1 MQAGVL
7 QPASNTSAVYEAPG
21 LDPKQ
26 RWWHVLD
33 NALILPEYLAE
44 VSCGF
49 TAGNASSTGFDH
61 PQCVHNTGRIRME
74 THDRHMLCLLLVQCA
89 VMMLA

>member
-7 QPASNTSAVYEAPG
+7 QPASNTSAVYKAPG

-33 NALILPEYLAE
+33 NALILPEYIAE
-44 VSCGF
+44 VFCGF
-49 TAGNASSTGFDH
+49 TAGKASSTGFDQT
-61 PQCVHNTGRIRME
+61 QCVYPEYRQDKHGLTSQAGALPVTWAMS
-74 THDRHMLCLLLVQCA
+74 
-89 VMMLA
+89 

>member
-33 NALILPEYLAE
+33 NALILPEYIAE
-44 VSCGF
+44 MSYGS
-49 TAGNASSTGFDH
+49 TAGKARSRGFD
-61 PQCVHNTGRIRME
+61 
-74 THDRHMLCLLLVQCA
+74 
-89 VMMLA
+89 